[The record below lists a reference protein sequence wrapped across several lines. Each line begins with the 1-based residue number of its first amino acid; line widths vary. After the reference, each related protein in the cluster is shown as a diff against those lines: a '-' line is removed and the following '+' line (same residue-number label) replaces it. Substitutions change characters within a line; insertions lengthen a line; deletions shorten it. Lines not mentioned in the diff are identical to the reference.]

1 MTNSFFS
8 KEIIL
13 VPTDFSEICEQT
25 IDKAADLAKKMNKQL
40 MLLHVFNSKTVDL
53 LNTLKKGEE
62 FLVELMSERVK
73 KVHNQ
78 FEIKADFTIRHG
90 EIFSKI
96 GEVAE
101 EINAFI
107 IVMGT
112 HGKIGL
118 NQKLFGSRAMKVVDH
133 SPVPVLVLQ
142 QNAPEF
148 DLKNIMFPLNIN
160 TNVRQK
166 VGGTAV
172 LANAFNANVHIYKY
186 YEKEGDMNE
195 QKQAIIT
202 KQIVDYLDEF
212 DIKTTE
218 EVAPP
223 TGNFGDQI
231 LESAH
236 KIGAGLIV
244 IMTTQNRFFNLNFGE
259 YDEKM
264 IFNPYNIPVLMV
276 NPKFSGQITVG
287 G

>member
-1 MTNSFFS
+1 MTDSYFS

-13 VPTDFSEICEQT
+13 VPTDFSEVCERT

-40 MLLHVFNSKTVDL
+40 MLIHIFDNKTVEL

-62 FLVELMSERVK
+62 YLVELMSERVK
-73 KVHNQ
+73 KIHSQ
-78 FEIKADFTIRHG
+78 FKIKADFTIRHG

-101 EINAFI
+101 ELDSFI
-107 IVMGT
+107 IIMGT

-142 QNAPEF
+142 LNSPNF

-166 VGGTAV
+166 VGWTAV
-172 LANAFNANVHIYKY
+172 LASVFNANVHIFKY
-186 YEKEGDMNE
+186 HEVEGDMNE
-195 QKQAIIT
+195 QKQSIIT
-202 KQIVDYLDEF
+202 KQIVDYLKEF
-212 DIKTTE
+212 EVSTTE
-218 EVAPP
+218 EVAPS

-231 LESAH
+231 LDCAH

-264 IFNPYNIPVLMV
+264 IFNQHNIPVLLV
-276 NPKFSGQITVG
+276 NPKFSGQITIG